1 MMRAVVVHAAK
12 DLRIDELPT
21 PVAGPGEVAVRVVY
35 GGICGSD
42 LHYYGQGRNG
52 AFVVNEPMILGHE
65 VVGVI
70 EATGDG
76 VAADVVVGGSVAIH
90 PARPTPPPGGV
101 AGRGYHLLPG
111 SYLGSAAT
119 TPHTQG
125 AFAERIIVNEDQ
137 LRHVPYGV
145 PLRRAALA
153 EPLAVAL
160 HGVAQAGL
168 DYAGK
173 RVAVFGAGPIG
184 CLAVAA
190 LRERGAAEIVAIDLQ
205 AAPLQTARALGAGV
219 AVQLGVDEPVAAG
232 SFDVAIEASGSPRAL
247 SGAIDAVVAGGTI
260 VQLGILPAGDLPVN
274 IGPIVAKEIKIHGSQ
289 RFDIELD
296 EAIALIARTPALDEV
311 VTHVFTL
318 SDAVDAFETA
328 MAPGASLKVLLQIS
342 AEPGQSA
349 VATAP
354 TL

>member
-1 MMRAVVVHAAK
+1 MGVGQATV
-12 DLRIDELPT
+12 RI
-21 PVAGPGEVAVRVVY
+21 VY

-52 AFVVNEPMILGHE
+52 AFVVEEPMVLGHE
-65 VVGVI
+65 VVGVVVSLGA
-70 EATGDG
+70 EAGEYARVGD
-76 VAADVVVGGSVAIH
+76 VVAIH
-90 PARPTPPPGGV
+90 PARPTPEPGGV
-101 AGRGYHLLPG
+101 EGRGLHLQSG

-119 TPHTQG
+119 QPHTHG
-125 AFAERIIVNEDQ
+125 AFAEQIVVNAAQ
-137 LRHVPYGV
+137 LRVVPNGV

-160 HGVAQAGL
+160 HGVDRAEL

-205 AAPLQTARALGAGV
+205 AAPLKSARALGAGGT
-219 AVQLGVDEPVAAG
+219 VQLGVDEPVETS

-247 SGAIDAVVAGGTI
+247 SSAIDAVRPGGTI
-260 VQLGILPAGDLPVN
+260 VQLGILPAGDLSVA
-274 IGPIVAKEIKIHGSQ
+274 IGPIVAKELRIHGSQ

-296 EAIALIARTPALDEV
+296 EAVAMIARTPALDV
-311 VTHVFTL
+311 VVSHVFSL
-318 SDAVDAFETA
+318 DQAVEAFETA
-328 MAPGASLKVLLQIS
+328 MSPGASLKVLLQLSGEPDLPPS
-342 AEPGQSA
+342 AA
-349 VATAP
+349 
-354 TL
+354 